1 MTRCF
6 IPRYL
11 LTFLALLSVA
21 CGYDN
26 GDRSPSTTPSIAAV
40 SGTIDT
46 GAVMDP
52 ASMAGGVGVFVEYAT
67 GGNWTL
73 QVGCDTA
80 ESDADCAWDI
90 IAYTPEGGHFVSSKA
105 LDLENSDLL
114 MVYSDGQLELQA
126 VTGADFDGVSFAA
139 EPGEPV
145 TFDIWLEGASH
156 VEDYFYYINDSAV
169 QKGAASSVIELTPT
183 AN

>member
-6 IPRYL
+6 VPQYL
-11 LTFLALLSVA
+11 LTFLAFFSVA

-26 GDRSPSTTPSIAAV
+26 GDRISAAATADTV
-40 SGTIDT
+40 LGTIDT
-46 GAVMDP
+46 DAVMDP
-52 ASMAGGVGVFVEYAT
+52 ASMTGGAGVFVEYAT
-67 GGNWTL
+67 GGKWKL

-80 ESDADCAWDI
+80 KSGADCAWDI
-90 IAYTPEGGHFVSSKA
+90 IAYSPEGGHFFSSES

-126 VTGADFDGVSFAA
+126 ITGADFDGVSFVA

-145 TFDIWLEGASH
+145 TFDVWLEGASH
-156 VEDYFYYINDSAV
+156 VEDFFYYISDGAV
-169 QKGAASSVIELTPT
+169 RNGAASSIIELTPT
-183 AN
+183 AD

>member
-6 IPRYL
+6 VPRYL
-11 LTFLALLSVA
+11 LTFLAFLSVA

-26 GDRSPSTTPSIAAV
+26 GDRSPATTPSIAAV
-40 SGTIDT
+40 SGSIDT

-52 ASMAGGVGVFVEYAT
+52 QSMTGGVGVFVEYAT

-73 QVGCDTA
+73 QLGCDTA
-80 ESDADCAWDI
+80 ESGANCSFDI
-90 IAYTPEGGHFVSSKA
+90 IAYTPQGGHFFSSKS

-114 MVYSDGQLELQA
+114 TVYSDGQLELQA
-126 VTGADFDGVSFAA
+126 TTGADFDGLSFVA

-145 TFDIWLEGASH
+145 TFDIWLDGASH
-156 VEDYFYYINDSAV
+156 VEDYFYYISGGAV
-169 QKGAASSVIELTPT
+169 QKGAASPVIELTPT